1 MYTKL
6 KRGKIAKERIYE
18 KQNILQV
25 LVRFY
30 TVTVRY
36 AFFRNLDLF
45 LFLFNYFSS
54 FKESGNVGECEYT
67 NTIY

>member
-18 KQNILQV
+18 KPNILQV

-36 AFFRNLDLF
+36 AFFRNPDLF
-45 LFLFNYFSS
+45 LFLFHYF
-54 FKESGNVGECEYT
+54 FHLKRVEM
-67 NTIY
+67 